1 MEIRG
6 QDNRGRAAEN
16 PNGKSAL
23 MARRFKFQYLG
34 LNECE
39 MRPESTTAPADV
51 VILFIPAVARV
62 VLVHQFRLSGASAVR
77 AVNARVIHLCLPLLG
92 DLLCCLHCLTSIDDV
107 FTKVLIIS
115 RVQCSADVKSA
126 CVIVIDYFPVA
137 MIVVESF
144 SVHLSH
150 LLALL

>member
-6 QDNRGRAAEN
+6 HDNRGRAAE
-16 PNGKSAL
+16 KSKWKNAL
-23 MARRFKFQYLG
+23 VIRRFDFQYLG

-39 MRPESTTAPADV
+39 MCSESAPTPAN
-51 VILFIPAVARV
+51 VIVFLVLAIACV
-62 VLVHQFRLSGASAVR
+62 VLVHQFGLSGASAVG
-77 AVNARVIHLCLPLLG
+77 ATNARVSQLCLPLLG

-107 FTKVLIIS
+107 FAKVLIIS

-126 CVIVIDYFPVA
+126 RIIVIDYFPVA
-137 MIVVESF
+137 MIVIESF